1 MPILHNYGATA
12 DALISALEATD
23 CAAHTTRAHNA
34 RWLLPLL
41 QLCTG
46 AAVLVGRRMEQAN
59 R

>member
-1 MPILHNYGATA
+1 MQSLHTYGPSA
-12 DALISALEATD
+12 DALITDLEATD
-23 CAAHTTRAHNA
+23 CAANTTRAHNA